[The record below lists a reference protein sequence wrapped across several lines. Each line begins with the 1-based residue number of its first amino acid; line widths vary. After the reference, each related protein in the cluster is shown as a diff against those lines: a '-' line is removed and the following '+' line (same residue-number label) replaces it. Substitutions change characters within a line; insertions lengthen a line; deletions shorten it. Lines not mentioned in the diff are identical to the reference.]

1 MTSHD
6 NQSGN
11 RGGNQLWIP
20 ILLFG
25 IGVSSIGDF
34 IYLVALNIFV
44 YNQTHSVMGVA
55 GMWVVA
61 RVAALIVGP
70 WAGSVTDRFS
80 HRRQLIGLELA
91 RAILIGI
98 LPFQTHLFGI
108 YFVLLVLGSCSTF
121 FNNAFLPY
129 QTLLV
134 PGENRKRVNAWI
146 TMLRSGSILL
156 GPAIAG
162 LLLQQGQTSF
172 ALWLDAASF
181 LVSAATLCLLPEF
194 HSRNQRST
202 STVHVPGR
210 KWSNIQS
217 DWQGALHFLRAN
229 GLYTC
234 LFCMNMGSAILGMSA
249 DSQEVVFAQD
259 ALHLGKLGYSMMVV
273 AAGVGFVLGSV
284 VLSVIAKKVKT
295 QWLIAVGSFVGA
307 SGYLIYALS
316 YSFWWAV
323 TGLVI
328 LGLFGSA
335 AGVGFTTYTQH
346 TVPITH
352 MGRINNVLGPP
363 QQVLSICLILL
374 GGYLASTFGV
384 RTFMLGMTIPMCVV
398 SLVMT
403 VTVWVP
409 RNRLRISQTDV
420 STQSA

>member
-1 MTSHD
+1 MTSRD
-6 NQSGN
+6 ITGKT
-11 RGGNQLWIP
+11 RLRIP

-44 YNQTHSVMGVA
+44 YNQTHSVVDVA

-61 RVAALIVGP
+61 RVAALVVGP
-70 WAGSVTDRFS
+70 WAGSITDRFS
-80 HRRQLIGLELA
+80 HRKQLIGLELA
-91 RAILIGI
+91 RAMLIGL

-108 YFVLLVLGSCSTF
+108 YIVLFLLGVCSTF
-121 FNNAFLPY
+121 FGNAFLPY

-134 PGENRKRVNAWI
+134 PGENRKRVNAWV

-181 LVSAATLCLLPEF
+181 LVSGVTLCLLPEF
-194 HSRNQRST
+194 HSTGPRPYSAT
-202 STVHVPGR
+202 KGPGR
-210 KWSNIQS
+210 KWSSVKS
-217 DWQGALHFLRAN
+217 DWQDALNFLRTN
-229 GLYTC
+229 GLYTW
-234 LFCMNMGSAILGMSA
+234 LLCMNTGSAILGMSA

-259 ALHLGKLGYSMMVV
+259 ALHLGQLGYGMMVV
-273 AAGVGFVLGSV
+273 AAGVGYVLGSL
-284 VLSVIAKKVKT
+284 VLSVIAKKVRT
-295 QWLIAVGSFVGA
+295 QWLIAVGSFLGA
-307 SGYLIYALS
+307 SGYLIYAFS

-323 TGLVI
+323 AGLVI

-335 AGVGFTTYTQH
+335 AGVGFTTFTQH

-363 QQVLSICLILL
+363 QQVLSICFILL
-374 GGYLASTFGV
+374 GGYLASGLGV
-384 RTFMLGMTIPMCVV
+384 RAFMLGMTIPMCVV
-398 SLVMT
+398 SLVMAAT
-403 VTVWVP
+403 VLVP
-409 RNRLRISQTDV
+409 RNRVRISQTDV
-420 STQSA
+420 SATIA